1 VQTCN
6 LQTDDSGTVRPGAK
20 AVNAQAAVALPVLDA
35 TGGVLAVVGI
45 AWSRE
50 GETASD
56 DEQAMMRLV
65 AALPQ

>member
-1 VQTCN
+1 
-6 LQTDDSGTVRPGAK
+6 
-20 AVNAQAAVALPVLDA
+20 VALPVLDA

-50 GETASD
+50 GEIAKA
-56 DEQAMMRLV
+56 DEQAMMQLV